1 MDDLAARID
10 RLESID
16 AIRQLVSFYGMCIDH
31 RDMDTLTKLFIPEVR
46 VTRTES
52 GHAAL
57 RALLDSQMYQFTTS
71 IHFVGNHVI
80 DFIDADHAEGKQYSK
95 VEHEYGEQWVMMA
108 IEYWDRYERRDG
120 KWLFTGRQVKSFYA
134 CDTMERPNG
143 PDKVRWAVS
152 GPAEI
157 PMRYDTWQAFWAD
170 EQAKAA
176 AKAYLQRG

>member
-1 MDDLAARID
+1 MDELLQRVD

-31 RDMDTLTKLFIPEVR
+31 RDMDTLTRLFVDDVR
-46 VTRTES
+46 VTRTER
-52 GHAAL
+52 GHEAL

-80 DFIDADHAEGKQYSK
+80 DFVDSDHAEGKVYSK
-95 VEHEYGEQWVMMA
+95 VEHEYGDQWVMMG

-120 KWLFTGRQVKSFYA
+120 RWLFTGRQVKSFYA
-134 CDTMERPNG
+134 CDILERPNG
-143 PDKVRWAVS
+143 ADKVRWTVS

-157 PMRYDTWQAFWAD
+157 PQTYATWHQFWA
-170 EQAKAA
+170 EGAA
-176 AKAYLQRG
+176 R